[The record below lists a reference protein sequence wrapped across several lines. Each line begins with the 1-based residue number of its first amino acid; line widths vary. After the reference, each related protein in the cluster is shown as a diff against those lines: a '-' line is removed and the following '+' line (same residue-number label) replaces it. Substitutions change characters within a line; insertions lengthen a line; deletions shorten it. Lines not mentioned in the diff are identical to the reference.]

1 MKILFVGGTG
11 NISSACAARAL
22 DLGHEVFFLNRGN
35 RPERTPAGVE
45 TVRADI
51 RDAAAADKALGGRR
65 FDAVADFTAFVAA
78 HVETAYA
85 LFRQRTAQYVF
96 ISSASAYRKPPNS
109 WMISEATD
117 LWNPYWQYARDK
129 IACEA
134 FLMERHRKDG
144 FPVTIVRPSH
154 TYSDGMLPSSFG
166 SGGFTVAARMLAG
179 QAVIV
184 HGDGSSLWTITH
196 AEDFAPAFVDLLGN
210 PRALGEVFHITSE
223 EALTWDQ
230 IHRTVGYALGV
241 EPKIVHIPSDFIAE
255 AAPARGAELLGDK
268 TYSAVFDNSK
278 IRRLAPNYG
287 QRVPFSA
294 GIRRSA
300 AWYERHPDRK
310 VRDPKI
316 DAEIETI
323 LKAWNA

>member
-22 DLGHEVFFLNRGN
+22 SLGHEITFLNRGN
-35 RPERTPAGVE
+35 RPDSTPAGVE
-45 TVRADI
+45 TLRADI
-51 RDAAAADKALGGRR
+51 RDRDAADKALGSRR
-65 FDAVADFTAFVAA
+65 FDAVVDWVAFTVP
-78 HVETAYA
+78 HVEADYA
-85 LFRQRTAQYVF
+85 LFRQRTGQYVF

-109 WMISEATD
+109 WILTEATD
-117 LWNPYWQYARDK
+117 LLNPYWQYARDK

-154 TYSDGMLPSSFG
+154 TYSDGWFPSSFG
-166 SGGFTVAARMLAG
+166 STGFTVAARMLAG
-179 QAVIV
+179 DPVIV

-210 PRALGEVFHITSE
+210 PMTRGEVFHITSD
-223 EALTWDQ
+223 EALSWDQ
-230 IHRTVGYALGV
+230 IHRTIGSALGV

-255 AAPARGAELLGDK
+255 VVPARGAELLGDK

-278 IRRLAPNYG
+278 IRRFAPNYG
-287 QRVPFSA
+287 RRIPFSA
-294 GIRRSA
+294 GMHRSA
-300 AWYERHPDRK
+300 AWYEKHPDRK

-316 DAEIETI
+316 DGEIEAI